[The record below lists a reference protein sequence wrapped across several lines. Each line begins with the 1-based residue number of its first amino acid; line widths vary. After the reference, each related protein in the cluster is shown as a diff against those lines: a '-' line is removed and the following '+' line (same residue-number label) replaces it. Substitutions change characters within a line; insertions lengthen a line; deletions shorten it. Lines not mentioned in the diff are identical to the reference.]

1 MGHCSGGLH
10 GGESR
15 RITKNGRRRAGGDG
29 CASILFAFDVVF
41 LSVIS
46 PCVFV
51 HGPAQARQD
60 VIGLLKTNGDDSA
73 IESRVGG
80 RERSV
85 FISVPQGL
93 KVGG

>member
-1 MGHCSGGLH
+1 MF
-10 GGESR
+10 R
-15 RITKNGRRRAGGDG
+15 
-29 CASILFAFDVVF
+29 
-41 LSVIS
+41 SVIS
-46 PCVFV
+46 PCRSV
-51 HGPAQARQD
+51 HGPAHARKD

-85 FISVPQGL
+85 FISVSQGL

>member
-1 MGHCSGGLH
+1 MH
-10 GGESR
+10 G
-15 RITKNGRRRAGGDG
+15 A
-29 CASILFAFDVVF
+29 A
-41 LSVIS
+41 
-46 PCVFV
+46 
-51 HGPAQARQD
+51 HARKD
-60 VIGLLKTNGDDSA
+60 IIGLLKTSGDDSA

>member
-1 MGHCSGGLH
+1 M
-10 GGESR
+10 
-15 RITKNGRRRAGGDG
+15 
-29 CASILFAFDVVF
+29 F

-60 VIGLLKTNGDDSA
+60 VIGLLKTSGDDSA

-85 FISVPQGL
+85 FIPVPQGL

>member
-1 MGHCSGGLH
+1 MGHCSGGFH

-15 RITKNGRRRAGGDG
+15 RITKNGRRRAGGDS
-29 CASILFAFDVVF
+29 CAMPLFAFNVVF
-41 LSVIS
+41 SSVIS
-46 PCVFV
+46 PCRSV
-51 HGPAQARQD
+51 HGAAHARKD
-60 VIGLLKTNGDDSA
+60 VIGLLKTSGDYSA

-85 FISVPQGL
+85 LISVPQGL

>member
-1 MGHCSGGLH
+1 M
-10 GGESR
+10 
-15 RITKNGRRRAGGDG
+15 
-29 CASILFAFDVVF
+29 F

-51 HGPAQARQD
+51 HEPAQARQD
-60 VIGLLKTNGDDSA
+60 VIGLLKTSGDESA

-93 KVGG
+93 KV